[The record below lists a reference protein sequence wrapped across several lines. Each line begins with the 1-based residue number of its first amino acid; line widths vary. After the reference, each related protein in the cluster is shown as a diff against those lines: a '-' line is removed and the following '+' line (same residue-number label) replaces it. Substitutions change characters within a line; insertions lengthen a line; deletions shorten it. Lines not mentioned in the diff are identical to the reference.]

1 MKHNHSASMT
11 KQFVSEARGSMT
23 PSVRIVDLIKYAHA
37 GHMIFIIIWWHLS
50 QNKVIC
56 PPRKRKKQDCSIYVY
71 QKVQNE
77 NHIMQ
82 SNESVNS
89 RTITVTKPIKLLS
102 AQQATVHAVFASFSI
117 TFNSLSLRTRPN
129 SENNQLVLM
138 FYLHSF
144 SLRHS
149 SPKFSRMSSKS
160 ILAAENAHLSISP
173 LARTGK

>member
-1 MKHNHSASMT
+1 MGILSLGTRDKPLGTSAWEANKQWIADSLQDKRPICIMSLCIKVYSDIWSWVKYMKHNHSASMT

-56 PPRKRKKQDCSIYVY
+56 PPRKRKRQNCSIYVY

-102 AQQATVHAVFASFSI
+102 AQQGDCACSVRFIFHNF
-117 TFNSLSLRTRPN
+117 
-129 SENNQLVLM
+129 
-138 FYLHSF
+138 
-144 SLRHS
+144 
-149 SPKFSRMSSKS
+149 
-160 ILAAENAHLSISP
+160 
-173 LARTGK
+173 